1 MRDIASATRN
11 VASPMWDVACPMPD
25 VRSPTGVVPSP
36 TRDVPSLMID
46 LPNPTQDVPSL
57 MRKWEFFIFKNQDVL
72 NHSALGHTVT
82 KKTMICNDTKTK
94 IISQG

>member
-11 VASPMWDVACPMPD
+11 VASPMWDSASPMRD
-25 VRSPTGVVPSP
+25 VWSPTGDASST
-36 TRDVPSLMID
+36 TRDL
-46 LPNPTQDVPSL
+46 PSL